1 MKHQINPDLQ
11 RERDNCSFDIAEL
24 TTIIDGSPEKTK
36 ERKEREE
43 CFLVSLSEGPSTAV
57 PEEYLSHR
65 EKYERGLHS
74 SCYIFKQIRKWQEE
88 GKMNINNY
96 RYVIGGILSSSL
108 VRDGSVF
115 GLHYIMFM
123 PAIINLGSEEQHQTW
138 LKRAWTCS
146 IIGTFAQTELGHGTF
161 IRGLETTATYDP
173 ETKEFVLN
181 TPTLTSYKWWP
192 GGLGHTSNH
201 CIVVAQLHTGG
212 KCHGIHSFIVQ
223 IRDEDTH
230 MPLPGVK
237 IGNIGAKLGLNAVD
251 NGYLALDHVRIPRM
265 NMLMRHAQV
274 MEDGTYVK
282 SRNSKLNYGAMMF
295 VRVVIVFDMLN
306 YLTKAV
312 TIATRYSAVR
322 RQCQVKEGEPEVQI
336 LDYMTQQHKLF
347 IGISAAHAL
356 RISANRL
363 WDTLNEVS
371 DQIEQG
377 NLERL
382 PELHA
387 LACCLKAISTADTAA
402 LVERCRLACGGHGYM
417 LSSNLP
423 LTYGLVTAACTY
435 EGENTVLLLQ
445 TARFLMK
452 TWQHIDTAKTTP
464 TIEYLKITS
473 DPNYVNK
480 WEKSV
485 QGIIRGFQVVAM
497 RKTSKSF
504 EMMKTRM
511 MSGLS
516 QADAW
521 NMTSVQLV
529 AAAEAHC
536 RAVMLQAYHE
546 ATVAEA
552 AAASPQLGPVLLQ
565 LLELYAAYWALE
577 KTSDLLQYTP
587 ITGDDI
593 TELQIWYEELLTK
606 IRPNAVGLVDAFDI
620 RDDILQS
627 TLGAYDGRVY
637 ERLFE
642 EAQKAPLN
650 AEPVN
655 QSFHQYLKP
664 FMQGKL

>member
-1 MKHQINPDLQ
+1 MYLPGDHETNG
-11 RERDNCSFDIAEL
+11 N
-24 TTIIDGSPEKTK
+24 
-36 ERKEREE
+36 
-43 CFLVSLSEGPSTAV
+43 V
-57 PEEYLSHR
+57 PEPVDVLENGTNDVLDTEEPS
-65 EKYERGLHS
+65 
-74 SCYIFKQIRKWQEE
+74 QEP
-88 GKMNINNY
+88 
-96 RYVIGGILSSSL
+96 VT
-108 VRDGSVF
+108 V
-115 GLHYIMFM
+115 
-123 PAIINLGSEEQHQTW
+123 P
-138 LKRAWTCS
+138 
-146 IIGTFAQTELGHGTF
+146 EL
-161 IRGLETTATYDP
+161 DP
-173 ETKEFVLN
+173 ETLSALGETTEKAPKFGANIHESLSRLWLPILRKGINNETKEKLAKEYLVPENCALLQPPKLN
-181 TPTLTSYKWWP
+181 PEITSAVNEGARARDKKVEAVQQQLGLGITALNKGLELLLDDGRDRLQAIKYLSDSCRLLCDLHFLETEARKKFITPGLDKSFLNIMQDVEHDDMLFGNKLSEKIKATKVIEKHGLQIKKPAPNPKPPSTSYNQPSTSRSRPQGNW
-192 GGLGHTSNH
+192 GGPSRFAPNRGGRGGAEEDSVSQPETSSRLQ
-201 CIVVAQLHTGG
+201 CSTEVVNTEQTACNVPTT
-212 KCHGIHSFIVQ
+212 IEV
-223 IRDEDTH
+223 
-230 MPLPGVK
+230 
-237 IGNIGAKLGLNAVD
+237 
-251 NGYLALDHVRIPRM
+251 
-265 NMLMRHAQV
+265 HAGRLQ
-274 MEDGTYVK
+274 
-282 SRNSKLNYGAMMF
+282 
-295 VRVVIVFDMLN
+295 
-306 YLTKAV
+306 
-312 TIATRYSAVR
+312 
-322 RQCQVKEGEPEVQI
+322 EPEVQI

-387 LACCLKAISTADTAA
+387 LACCLKAVSTADTAA

-452 TWQHIDTAKTTP
+452 TWQQIDTAKTTP

-485 QGIIRGFQVVAM
+485 EGIIRGFQVVAM

-504 EMMKTRM
+504 EMMKSRM
-511 MSGLS
+511 LSGMS

-546 ATVAEA
+546 ATAAEA
-552 AAASPQLGPVLLQ
+552 ASSSPELRPVLQQ

-655 QSFHQYLKP
+655 QSFHQHLKP